1 MVPQYEE
8 NEEDRKTPNM
18 KLKCINTGDYY
29 LTLNKIYEAEICLD
43 TKTFDYYITNDIGI
57 RHGLEKSLFINISE
71 MREEKLKELGIN
83 D

>member
-1 MVPQYEE
+1 
-8 NEEDRKTPNM
+8 M
-18 KLKCINTGDYY
+18 KLKCINACEYH

-71 MREEKLKELGIN
+71 MREEKLKARNKIMKEPLL
-83 D
+83 

>member
-1 MVPQYEE
+1 MHKHLRLVLCTLCRAEYH
-8 NEEDRKTPNM
+8 
-18 KLKCINTGDYY
+18 

-57 RHGLEKSLFINISE
+57 RHGLEKSLYINISE